1 MDEIK
6 TEINDAFLILSRLS
20 VSGDA
25 VDLMAAVRAKLKRTM
40 RMMDDLEKGEADGRQ
55 TD

>member
-6 TEINDAFLILSRLS
+6 TEINEAFTLLSRLS
-20 VSGDA
+20 VAGET
-25 VDLMAAVRAKLKRTM
+25 VDLMASVRAKLKRAM
-40 RMMDDLEKGEADGRQ
+40 RMLDKLEKGEDDGGQ

>member
-1 MDEIK
+1 MKEIK
-6 TEINDAFLILSRLS
+6 TEINDAYLILSQLS

-25 VDLMAAVRAKLKRTM
+25 VDLMAAVRAKMKRAL
-40 RMMDDLEKGEADGRQ
+40 RMMNDLEKGEADGRQ